1 MQSTYSLAQV
11 LPPLLLL
18 LLVLCRLG
26 PASHFVQGQPNDN
39 VADYD
44 DNDFAE
50 FEDAEDHDAWPGAA
64 PAASA
69 PKATPGSARGDHDDD
84 EVGAEASRDE
94 EGDEEDDDDDGIV
107 QDEPDLDDELHPG
120 HGGDAAAHEHGHL
133 QHRQD
138 EEDPAQQ
145 GGQAEGGPQ
154 PVARG
159 RALPEAGPRAE
170 AGGSTDA
177 ARGQAPRGEGA
188 HHERGGPRQAAPPR
202 GEGRGYAGGLHGR
215 PYGPYSHHA
224 AAKDMVKP
232 PYSYIALITMAI
244 QNAADKRITLN
255 GIYQFIMERFP
266 FYRENKQG
274 WQNSIRHNL
283 SLNECFV
290 KVARDDKKPGKGS
303 YWTLDPD
310 SYNMFENGSFLRRR
324 RRFKKKDAAKE
335 KDDRDTRQG
344 GDGKASGHRA
354 HSPAEKK
361 PEPLVGGGGGGG
373 GRMSSP
379 SASPPAMA
387 VVPKIESPD
396 SSTGNILTDCVEA
409 GGGMGSAV
417 VATAGPA
424 PPPPS
429 SSPPPPQPAAAAT
442 TTTAAA
448 ATTAATSTKSSPS
461 AAASAASSPTAA
473 AAATGAQPTVNYR
486 LSPQGPLPVIRPAES
501 LRFDSRFR
509 VPFVRAKPEPPRVL
523 RLDDRVGV
531 RQELPLQHASHEPLR
546 RREVVRPQ
554 PQRHRVGPRNGR
566 SSGRIAGCW
575 RCLGVASQ
583 HPGTAGSS
591 VRAGH
596 GRQLGEFPTAANAA
610 SWIRRRN
617 RRRRRASL
625 FRSRHGSA
633 THSGT
638 CNGSCRRSRRALVP
652 GAGCCRHGRSAP
664 AARAVV
670 RGAGAGGSGCCGC
683 CRGRVRPGRRRRVTH
698 GSARRSERGGRC
710 RWWWRWRWWRRFERR
725 GNWLPDVALPP
736 GAAALRLGGEP
747 LRRVRLRE
755 VL

>member
-1 MQSTYSLAQV
+1 MMTTTTMTTMMMMMTTMTTMMIA
-11 LPPLLLL
+11 
-18 LLVLCRLG
+18 
-26 PASHFVQGQPNDN
+26 
-39 VADYD
+39 
-44 DNDFAE
+44 DND
-50 FEDAEDHDAWPGAA
+50 D
-64 PAASA
+64 
-69 PKATPGSARGDHDDD
+69 
-84 EVGAEASRDE
+84 
-94 EGDEEDDDDDGIV
+94 EDDDDD
-107 QDEPDLDDELHPG
+107 DDDHDDDDHDDDDDDDHDDYDDDE
-120 HGGDAAAHEHGHL
+120 AALTAA
-133 QHRQD
+133 
-138 EEDPAQQ
+138 P
-145 GGQAEGGPQ
+145 P
-154 PVARG
+154 
-159 RALPEAGPRAE
+159 LPTA
-170 AGGSTDA
+170 
-177 ARGQAPRGEGA
+177 
-188 HHERGGPRQAAPPR
+188 PRQAR
-202 GEGRGYAGGLHGR
+202 GWFSGREGGRKVDGGGGGGRGGGAGGG
-215 PYGPYSHHA
+215 GGG
-224 AAKDMVKP
+224 DMVKP

-373 GRMSSP
+373 GGRMSSP

-396 SSTGNILTDCVEA
+396 T
-409 GGGMGSAV
+409 
-417 VATAGPA
+417 

-442 TTTAAA
+442 ATTAA

-461 AAASAASSPTAA
+461 AAASAASSPTA

-617 RRRRRASL
+617 RRRRRRASL